1 MEKINVNVT
10 VSVSCLR
17 RILMENMHLPEGAAS
32 AMVNIWSK
40 ATEGQQLHADLTVE
54 DGELPRDAYD
64 IASAMILKYAYK
76 NFFTEG
82 SHTPSESQSE
92 PAQKEIDKS
101 DENINV
107 IDYLK
112 KLTGYIK
119 EDDAILVVGKVGQGL
134 VYVKGGDDDSIAAA
148 ANLVMASQ
156 NSAEALFNQI
166 VDKFAKH
173 KPFILSIA
181 KNHLHEKHV
190 YESDQSR

>member
-1 MEKINVNVT
+1 MEKINVNVK

-54 DGELPRDAYD
+54 DGELPHDAYD

-76 NFFTEG
+76 NFFADG
-82 SHTPSESQSE
+82 YHTPSESQAE
-92 PAQKEIDKS
+92 PTQKEDKS
-101 DENINV
+101 DDDINV

-134 VYVKGGDDDSIAAA
+134 VYVKGGDDDCIAAA

-156 NSAEALFNQI
+156 DSAEALFNQI

-181 KNHLHEKHV
+181 KNHLYEKHV